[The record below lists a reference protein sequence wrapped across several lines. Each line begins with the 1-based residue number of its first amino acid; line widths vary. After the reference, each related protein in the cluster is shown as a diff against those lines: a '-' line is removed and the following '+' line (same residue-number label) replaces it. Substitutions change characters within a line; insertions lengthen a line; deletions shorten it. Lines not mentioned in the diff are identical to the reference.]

1 MTKGWERLEGRI
13 DRLTDAV
20 PQLVVQLAGE
30 EERPGAVEM
39 VAGEPAVGAVRSTA
53 AEAREP
59 GMLGAVGAA
68 GAPSP
73 ETAPVARERALDRIH
88 RLGPFKEFVAA
99 GGNWGVFTRRGGGST
114 DIIVGSPVC
123 AGTRRNEPADLSGG
137 TYRRGPGE
145 RRLHL
150 LPKLQN
156 KGHHRRGLD
165 HRGSSRRQQRA
176 AGRSGGS
183 CPRVYGAQRD
193 DSATTSGMGAER
205 VDRDATAG
213 STHHLPSLRPAQAH
227 RTWMQE
233 PLQSATTASTSS
245 SAPAALQHQDR
256 A

>member
-99 GGNWGVFTRRGGGST
+99 GGNWGVFTRRFEAAYQALDWTEEEALKALPRTLNEMGVVLP
-114 DIIVGSPVC
+114 IVEEEAQTSLWVVQC
-123 AGTRRNEPADLSGG
+123 VRAQEEMN
-137 TYRRGPGE
+137 
-145 RRLHL
+145 
-150 LPKLQN
+150 
-156 KGHHRRGLD
+156 
-165 HRGSSRRQQRA
+165 QR
-176 AGRSGGS
+176 
-183 CPRVYGAQRD
+183 
-193 DSATTSGMGAER
+193 T
-205 VDRDATAG
+205 
-213 STHHLPSLRPAQAH
+213 
-227 RTWMQE
+227 
-233 PLQSATTASTSS
+233 
-245 SAPAALQHQDR
+245 
-256 A
+256 